1 MEQVT
6 ECFAKIEGLEFLF
19 KVFSSSVDGLAV
31 WNGSSIHY
39 FSYGSVDR
47 IIVRE
52 RVL

>member
-1 MEQVT
+1 MKQET
-6 ECFAKIEGLEFLF
+6 ECFAQIEGVAVLF
-19 KVFSSSVDGLAV
+19 KVFSSDVDFLAI